1 MASRVRNKRPIGDS
15 ESETEA
21 SRVEG
26 HNEGGSM
33 SSPKRLKPNRYVGVP
48 SRSGNYF

>member
-1 MASRVRNKRPIGDS
+1 MASRVRSKRPIGDS

-33 SSPKRLKPNRYVGVP
+33 SSPKRLKPNRYVEVK
-48 SRSGNYF
+48 